1 MTTNYHTPIP
11 SSPPQNAD
19 AATFN
24 SVYGELDQAVTLG
37 GGGSN
42 ATDYYI
48 LGNFLDA
55 LSDFR
60 GNPTYDVTY
69 TDVIKTVAV
78 YWPDLSE
85 GTYTAVTIDGTWLE
99 PTEWTLTHVA
109 SGKTLT
115 SSGLVRNAAGQ
126 ITTNPTLTIT

>member
-11 SSPPQNAD
+11 SSPPQDAD

-24 SVYGELDQAVTLG
+24 SVYSELDTALTLLG
-37 GGGSN
+37 GGSS
-42 ATDYYI
+42 ATDYFI
-48 LGNFLDA
+48 LAHFLGA
-55 LSDFR
+55 LANMR
-60 GNPTYDVTY
+60 GNPTYDAVY
-69 TDVIKTVAV
+69 TDVVETVNV

-126 ITTNPTLTIT
+126 ITTKPTLTIT